1 MKRIISFLII
11 FLISFSI
18 LPMQAGEI
26 MEDSGFLLLVNK
38 NHPVDK
44 SHKPT
49 DLVSLG
55 HEEYRM
61 RSEAGEMM
69 VAMLDACKAETGK
82 RPVLVSGYRS
92 YNRQNSTFNIRMNK
106 KLSQGYSYED
116 AYREVSYY
124 SAPPGTSEHQTG
136 LAMDVSM
143 NGTLTSA
150 FAQTEQGKWLAAN
163 SWRFGYI
170 LRYTEEKSDYTM
182 IGPEGWHFRYVG
194 APHAQIMYEN
204 NWCLE
209 EYMNALTKSPLYKA
223 TQDGALYK
231 IARVTSMP
239 LKDDS
244 IISASS
250 DNTGGYIVTSKIQ
263 PFSFDWLTKNLIP
276 KFKQMLIAGVTIG

>member
-1 MKRIISFLII
+1 MKRITAILLIFI
-11 FLISFSI
+11 IASSVF
-18 LPMQAGEI
+18 PAHAGEL
-26 MEDSGFLLLVNK
+26 MEDSGLLLLVNK

-44 SHKPT
+44 SHKPL

-61 RSEAGEMM
+61 RSEAGDMM

-106 KLSQGYSYED
+106 RLAQGYSYD
-116 AYREVSYY
+116 KAYEMVSYY

-150 FAQTEQGKWLAAN
+150 FAETAQGKWLRDN

-170 LRYTEEKSDYTM
+170 LRYTAEKTEYTM
-182 IGPEGWHFRYVG
+182 IGPESWHFRYVG

-204 NWCLE
+204 GWCFE
-209 EYMNALTKSPLYKA
+209 EYMNALLSSPIYKA
-223 TQDGALYK
+223 VDGVIYK
-231 IARVTSMP
+231 VERMASLP
-239 LKDDS
+239 FKNDS
-244 IISASS
+244 IVSASS
-250 DNTGGYIVTSKIQ
+250 DNMGAYIVTSKIR
-263 PFSFDWLTKNLIP
+263 PLDFTWLIDGVIP
-276 KFKQMLIAGVTIG
+276 KLKQLLIENTK